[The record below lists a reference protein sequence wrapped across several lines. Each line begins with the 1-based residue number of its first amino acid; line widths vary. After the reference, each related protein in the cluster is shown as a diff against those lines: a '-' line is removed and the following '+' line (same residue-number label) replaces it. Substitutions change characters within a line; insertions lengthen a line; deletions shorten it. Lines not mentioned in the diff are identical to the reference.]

1 MQKTHSTTENTSVSL
16 ATTGANATGENND
29 TTTTNATTSTEN
41 TNEQATVR
49 FADLGLNGSVLEKL
63 DRLGF
68 VTPTPIQAKAIP
80 IALTGKDI
88 TGIAQT
94 GTGKT
99 LAFGLPMLQ
108 RFIEGK
114 GRIGRG
120 LIILP
125 TRELAIQVEEV
136 LQQIGRSFG
145 LKTAVLIGG
154 APIYAQRQLL
164 SRNPDI
170 IVATPGRLIDHLQS
184 RNVDLRTV
192 DVLVLDEAD
201 RMLDMGFAPQIKQI
215 LREVP
220 EDRQTMLFSAT
231 MPSEIVT
238 IAANYMRNP
247 QRIEIERAGTTASQ
261 VTQELFVVSKEGKN
275 DLLSKLLYDY
285 KRTVLV
291 FARTRSGAHRVARV
305 VREMGHRSA
314 EIHSDRSLSQRR
326 EALDGFKTGKY
337 RVLIATDIAARGID
351 VTGIELVVNYDLPD
365 CADDYVHR
373 IGRTGRAGETGH
385 AVSFATPDQASDV
398 RDIEKSIRA
407 ELPMSE
413 NSPLQLERLAAPA
426 RRGSSRRGNGGYARP
441 NNANRAGSYRGGSGG
456 SSTRSNGDNL
466 ALTPAERERQRT
478 SQTRSEAPKPRA
490 PHGLN
495 YSSGGSDLRPTN
507 PRRKFYGGEIA
518 ERSAK

>member
-1 MQKTHSTTENTSVSL
+1 MHTTDTSTENTSVNI
-16 ATTGANATGENND
+16 AATGED
-29 TTTTNATTSTEN
+29 TTTEPTTETG
-41 TNEQATVR
+41 VR
-49 FADLGLNGSVLEKL
+49 FADLGLNGSILEKL
-63 DRLGF
+63 TRLGF
-68 VTPTPIQAKAIP
+68 VTPTPIQAGAIP
-80 IALTGKDI
+80 LALTGKDI

-108 RFIEGK
+108 RFVENR

-136 LQQIGRSFG
+136 LQKIGRGFG
-145 LKTAVLIGG
+145 LKTACLIGG

-220 EDRQTMLFSAT
+220 QERQTMLFSAT
-231 MPSEIVT
+231 MPTEIVA

-247 QRIEIERAGTTASQ
+247 ERIEIARAGTTASK
-261 VTQELFVVSKEGKN
+261 VTQELFVVHKEGKN

-285 KRTVLV
+285 KGTVLV
-291 FARTRSGAHRVARV
+291 FARTRSGAHRVART

-398 RDIEKSIRA
+398 RDIEKSIRTD
-407 ELPMSE
+407 LPISE
-413 NSPLQLERLAAPA
+413 NSPLQLNRLAPPA
-426 RRGSSRRGNGGYARP
+426 RKGNARRGNGGAPRP
-441 NNANRAGSYRGGSGG
+441 NSSGRAGSYRGGSGA

-466 ALTPAERERQRT
+466 AMTPAERDRA
-478 SQTRSEAPKPRA
+478 RSSVSRSGETPRPRA

-495 YSSGGSDLRPTN
+495 YSSGGTDLRPTN

-518 ERSAK
+518 ERSQ

>member
-1 MQKTHSTTENTSVSL
+1 MHTTH
-16 ATTGANATGENND
+16 
-29 TTTTNATTSTEN
+29 TSTEN
-41 TNEQATVR
+41 LSVNTVTSEDVNEDTTEQTTPQTPGVR
-49 FADLGLNGSVLEKL
+49 FSDLGLNGSVLEKL

-68 VTPTPIQAKAIP
+68 TTPTPIQAGAIP
-80 IALTGKDI
+80 IALARKDI

-108 RFIEGK
+108 RFVENR

-136 LQQIGRSFG
+136 LQQIGRGFG
-145 LKTAVLIGG
+145 LKTVVLIGG
-154 APIYAQRQLL
+154 APIYAQRQQL

-192 DVLVLDEAD
+192 DTLVLDEAD

-231 MPSEIVT
+231 MPTEIVA

-247 QRIEIERAGTTASQ
+247 ERVEVARAGTTASQ
-261 VTQELFVVSKEGKN
+261 VTQELFVVHKEGKN

-285 KRTVLV
+285 KGTVLV
-291 FARTRSGAHRVARV
+291 FARTRSGAHRVART

-314 EIHSDRSLSQRR
+314 EIHSDRSLPQRR
-326 EALDGFKTGKY
+326 EALEGFKSGKY
-337 RVLIATDIAARGID
+337 RVLVATDIAARGID
-351 VTGIELVVNYDLPD
+351 VSGIELVVNYDLPD
-365 CADDYVHR
+365 SADDYVHR
-373 IGRTGRAGETGH
+373 IGRTARAGEAGH

-407 ELPMSE
+407 DLPISE
-413 NSPLQLERLAAPA
+413 HSPLQLNRLAPPA
-426 RRGSSRRGNGGYARP
+426 RKGNSRRGNGGVARP
-441 NNANRAGSYRGGSGG
+441 NNAHRAGSYRGGSGA
-456 SSTRSNGDNL
+456 SSTRSDGQNL
-466 ALTPAERERQRT
+466 ALTPAERERSRPQQ
-478 SQTRSEAPKPRA
+478 SMKPRA

-518 ERSAK
+518 GNDAK

>member
-1 MQKTHSTTENTSVSL
+1 MHTTHTPTENISVTTVTSDDV
-16 ATTGANATGENND
+16 NED
-29 TTTTNATTSTEN
+29 
-41 TNEQATVR
+41 TNEQTTPQTPGVR
-49 FADLGLNGSVLEKL
+49 FSDLGLNGSVLEKL
-63 DRLGF
+63 TRLGF
-68 VTPTPIQAKAIP
+68 TTPTPIQAGAIP
-80 IALTGKDI
+80 IALARKDI

-108 RFIEGK
+108 RFVENR

-136 LQQIGRSFG
+136 LQQIGRGFG
-145 LKTAVLIGG
+145 LKTVVLIGG
-154 APIYAQRQLL
+154 APIYAQRQQL

-192 DVLVLDEAD
+192 DTLVLDEAD

-238 IAANYMRNP
+238 IAANYMRSP
-247 QRIEIERAGTTASQ
+247 ERVEVARAGTTASQ
-261 VTQELFVVSKEGKN
+261 VTQELFVVHKEGKN

-285 KRTVLV
+285 KGTVLV
-291 FARTRSGAHRVARV
+291 FARTRSGAHRVART

-314 EIHSDRSLSQRR
+314 EIHSDRSLPQRR
-326 EALDGFKTGKY
+326 EALEGFKSGKY
-337 RVLIATDIAARGID
+337 RVLVATDIAARGID
-351 VTGIELVVNYDLPD
+351 VSGIELVLNYDLPD
-365 CADDYVHR
+365 AADDYVHR

-407 ELPMSE
+407 DLPISE
-413 NSPLQLERLAAPA
+413 HSPLQLNRLAAPA
-426 RRGSSRRGNGGYARP
+426 RKGNSRRGNGGVARP
-441 NNANRAGSYRGGSGG
+441 NNANRAGSYRGGSGA
-456 SSTRSNGDNL
+456 SSTRSDGQNL
-466 ALTPAERERQRT
+466 ALTPAERERARPQQ
-478 SQTRSEAPKPRA
+478 SMKPRA

-518 ERSAK
+518 GNDAK

>member
-1 MQKTHSTTENTSVSL
+1 MHTT
-16 ATTGANATGENND
+16 D
-29 TTTTNATTSTEN
+29 TSTEN
-41 TNEQATVR
+41 LSVNTVTSDDVQEQTTPQTPSVR
-49 FADLGLNGSVLEKL
+49 FSDLGLNGSVLEKL
-63 DRLGF
+63 NRLGF
-68 VTPTPIQAKAIP
+68 TIPTPIQAGAIP
-80 IALTGKDI
+80 IALARKDI

-108 RFIEGK
+108 RFVENR

-136 LQQIGRSFG
+136 LQQIGRGFG
-145 LKTAVLIGG
+145 LKTVVLIGG
-154 APIYAQRQLL
+154 APIYAQRQQL

-192 DVLVLDEAD
+192 DTLVLDEAD

-231 MPSEIVT
+231 MPTEIVA

-247 QRIEIERAGTTASQ
+247 ERVEVARAGTTASQ
-261 VTQELFVVSKEGKN
+261 VTQELFVVHKEGKN

-285 KRTVLV
+285 KGTVLV
-291 FARTRSGAHRVARV
+291 FARTRSGAHRVART

-314 EIHSDRSLSQRR
+314 EIHSDRSLPQRR
-326 EALDGFKTGKY
+326 EALEGFKSGKY
-337 RVLIATDIAARGID
+337 RVLVATDIAARGID
-351 VTGIELVVNYDLPD
+351 VSGIELVLNYDLPD
-365 CADDYVHR
+365 AADDYVHR

-407 ELPMSE
+407 DLPISE
-413 NSPLQLERLAAPA
+413 HSPLQLNRLAPPA
-426 RRGSSRRGNGGYARP
+426 RKGNSRRGNGGFARP
-441 NNANRAGSYRGGSGG
+441 NNANRAGSYRGGSGA
-456 SSTRSNGDNL
+456 SSTRSDGQNL
-466 ALTPAERERQRT
+466 ALTPAERERSRPQE
-478 SQTRSEAPKPRA
+478 SMKPRA

-518 ERSAK
+518 GNDAK